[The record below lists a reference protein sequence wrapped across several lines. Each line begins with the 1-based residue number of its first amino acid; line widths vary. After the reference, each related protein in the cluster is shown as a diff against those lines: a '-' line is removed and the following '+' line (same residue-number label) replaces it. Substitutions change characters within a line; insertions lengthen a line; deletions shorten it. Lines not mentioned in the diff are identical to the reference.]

1 MRVIVIKYLCKKTQ
15 KEAYKLFE
23 GNLQTLFSDREKREK
38 MDQILSENFKL
49 RILIEKFENKVLMGT
64 KKKESELRMED
75 YEKKIEDLTS
85 EVQQEKQFCADLRHR
100 IEDMAEEKKDLQQFC
115 DELLHTIDQIK
126 EEKKDLQREL

>member
-1 MRVIVIKYLCKKTQ
+1 
-15 KEAYKLFE
+15 
-23 GNLQTLFSDREKREK
+23 

-75 YEKKIEDLTS
+75 YEEKKIEDLTS
-85 EVQQEKQFCADLRHR
+85 EVQYEKQFCADQRHR

-126 EEKKDLQREL
+126 EEKKDLQREF